1 MYGGV
6 GEEEPQSPP
15 ILIDRGYGTARPPQR
30 LQKHG
35 FKLRLQAAIA
45 CDSCTARFTRAKELR
60 LKIGDL

>member
-15 ILIDRGYGTARPPQR
+15 ILIDRGVWYGTAPQR